1 MGGRRERNKQGGF
14 TYVSSQPT
22 VSPELWRLKLH
33 GVTSPLLGWSF
44 VVSITWSITSRTPAW
59 LPRETGSVWGQL
71 FCFCVELSI
80 DASQL

>member
-44 VVSITWSITSRTPAW
+44 VVSITWSITSRTQP
-59 LPRETGSVWGQL
+59 GSPGRLEVCGASS
-71 FCFCVELSI
+71 FAFVLS
-80 DASQL
+80 